1 MLRIGREL
9 GDCLLNL
16 GLFRLLGLL
25 LLGRMGTFQLLL
37 PRKSGVATWSLV
49 IGCCWRP
56 NCVRSTP
63 KSPGKAAGWPR
74 KGRSCNA
81 RAVR

>member
-16 GLFRLLGLL
+16 RLFRLLGLL
-25 LLGRMGTFQLLL
+25 LLGRMGARVPSRAALM
-37 PRKSGVATWSLV
+37 AWSLV
-49 IGCCWRP
+49 IGCRRWRP

-63 KSPGKAAGWPR
+63 EVSGVAGSPR
-74 KGRSCNA
+74 KASPA
-81 RAVR
+81 TRAVR